1 MTEIIY
7 IIFMFGLI
15 FFFFVALPVG
25 LILLIG
31 YVVKKCIQE
40 AKKPYNPD
48 DQNRF

>member
-1 MTEIIY
+1 MYWLNDLLFIALLFF
-7 IIFMFGLI
+7 IFI
-15 FFFFVALPVG
+15 ALPVG

-31 YVVKKCIQE
+31 YVIKSCIRE

>member
-1 MTEIIY
+1 MYWLNDLLFIALLFF
-7 IIFMFGLI
+7 IF
-15 FFFFVALPVG
+15 VVLPVG

-31 YVVKKCIQE
+31 YIIKRCIQE

>member
-1 MTEIIY
+1 MYWLNDLLFIALLFF
-7 IIFMFGLI
+7 IF
-15 FFFFVALPVG
+15 VVLPVG

-31 YVVKKCIQE
+31 YVIKRCIQE